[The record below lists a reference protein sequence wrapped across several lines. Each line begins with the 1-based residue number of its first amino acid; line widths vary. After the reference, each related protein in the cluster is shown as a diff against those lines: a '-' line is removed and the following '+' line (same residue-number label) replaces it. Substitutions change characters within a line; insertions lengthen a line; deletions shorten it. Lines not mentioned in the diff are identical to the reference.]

1 MSLEIKS
8 KLQSLLTAANTKTG
22 ESDTTLTDAVQTLI
36 DGYGQGGEQIT
47 LPAEYQRVEYISK
60 INSSGA
66 YINTGYV
73 PEMDTN
79 IYVRVSI
86 NGKRDQK
93 FFGGFG
99 SGTAGSGAG
108 FALAQIGDTW
118 RATIGI
124 SWKAIGTAVVD
135 EPADFLVELRETR
148 YTVWIDNQAL
158 LNTVNKELFY
168 PLYILATNYNNS
180 ASGGFGGNIYRVTVR
195 RGDTVLRDYIPCYRK
210 ADGVIGMY
218 EIMTETFLTNA
229 GSGSFGKG
237 ADVR

>member
-1 MSLEIKS
+1 MSIRS
-8 KLQSLLTAANTKTG
+8 KIQSLITAANATTG

-60 INSSGA
+60 TNSSGA

-73 PEMDTN
+73 PEMNTN
-79 IYVRVSI
+79 IAVRASI

-99 SGTAGSGAG
+99 TGSGSGAG
-108 FALAQIGDTW
+108 FALAQVGDTW
-118 RATIGI
+118 RVTIGVG
-124 SWKAIGTAVVD
+124 WTAIGTAVVD
-135 EPADFLVELRETR
+135 TPTDFLVELRETR
-148 YTVWIDNQAL
+148 YTIWIDNQAL
-158 LNTVNKELFY
+158 LNSATKELFY

-180 ASGGFGGNIYRVTVR
+180 VSGGFGGNIYRVTVR
-195 RGDTVLRDYIPCYRK
+195 RGETVLRDYIPCYRK

-237 ADVR
+237 ADV